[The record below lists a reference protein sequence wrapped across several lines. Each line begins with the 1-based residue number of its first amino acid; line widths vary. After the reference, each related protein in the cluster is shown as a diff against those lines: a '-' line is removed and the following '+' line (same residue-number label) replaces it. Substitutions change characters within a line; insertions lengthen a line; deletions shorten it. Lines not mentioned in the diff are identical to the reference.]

1 MDLQKALCYYDTIKR
16 KEYIIMWDVKKYKG
30 LINTIKENGRFMGN
44 DVLFGRPDD
53 ATSVTLNDTVSV

>member
-1 MDLQKALCYYDTIKR
+1 
-16 KEYIIMWDVKKYKG
+16 MWDVKKYKG